1 MTSCDPPTNLQ
12 AHPRAPFRSP
22 RWSDK
27 QWSYVSNTFTRL
39 IAAHREAWE
48 LESRMGIAAARNE
61 TEPQRS
67 RVGIRGEQGDG
78 APCGFPMDKHSL
90 RPGRGDPDRD
100 HPPRLA
106 LFQHT

>member
-1 MTSCDPPTNLQ
+1 MTSCDPPTDLQ
-12 AHPRAPFRSP
+12 AHPRAPFRSH

-48 LESRMGIAAARNE
+48 SESRMGIPAARSE
-61 TEPQRS
+61 TEQQRS

-78 APCGFPMDKHSL
+78 VPCGFRMDKHKF
-90 RPGRGDPDRD
+90 RPGSCDRD
-100 HPPRLA
+100 RDQPPSLG
-106 LFQHT
+106 LFKHT